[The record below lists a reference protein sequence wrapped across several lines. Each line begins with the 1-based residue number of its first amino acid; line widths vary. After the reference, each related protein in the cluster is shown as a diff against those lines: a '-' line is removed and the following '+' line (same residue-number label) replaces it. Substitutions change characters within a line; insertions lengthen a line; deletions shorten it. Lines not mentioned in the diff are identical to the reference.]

1 MRKKKHRSKSV
12 GVSRRVFLA
21 TAGTSAIAAMAGCSS
36 SDNNVGENTSSTD
49 EPRTTQSKTATETRS
64 TSTRTITQEQSIITT
79 KATTTATATTTQK
92 PTPESTPTEQRT
104 TIAPTP
110 ANTDTSTTETPTVTS
125 SPSSAVGKWDEKA
138 LLPVVQ
144 SDAGS
149 GVLDGKLY
157 VYGGIK
163 TDPGLDAVT
172 RAFSYDPT
180 DSPAGSWRRI
190 EDLPQPLWG
199 NCGVAT
205 DTALYSFGGAPQ
217 DGPYSGPPP
226 SDAIFKY
233 APDSGWENLTATQG
247 VRCPYRNW
255 VMKGLYNPADGLIYC
270 LGGGTA
276 VTDRESAT
284 DHGDDKEVPGSYDE
298 NRIWTYD
305 PETDQVSNPDLARMP
320 TAKRWI
326 TVALVEVDGQQYIH
340 AIGGLLGTTGPTDSN
355 FRYDIEAGLWERMEP
370 IPIQGIYAT
379 HSNPVI
385 SNQVYLTHGMVWESG
400 STIYRYKLTAHRYD
414 PVTDT
419 FDTELPRP
427 QYLRGGASCGVID
440 ETLYVVGGHLKR
452 FDQDGLHDAVAY
464 NEAFTPL
471 S

>member
-1 MRKKKHRSKSV
+1 MGKKKHRSKSV

-21 TAGTSAIAAMAGCSS
+21 IAGTSASAAMAGCSS
-36 SDNNVGENTSSTD
+36 SDNNAGENTSSTD
-49 EPRTTQSKTATETRS
+49 EPRTSQSKTATETRS
-64 TSTRTITQEQSIITT
+64 TSTRTTTQEQSIITT

-92 PTPESTPTEQRT
+92 PTSESTPTDRRT

-110 ANTDTSTTETPTVTS
+110 AKTDTSTTETPTVTP

-163 TDPGLDAVT
+163 TAPGLDAVA

-199 NCGVAT
+199 NCGIAT
-205 DTALYSFGGAPQ
+205 NTALYSFGGAPQ

-233 APDSGWENLTATQG
+233 APDSGWENLTATQD

-284 DHGDDKEVPGSYDE
+284 DHGDDEEVPGSYDE

-340 AIGGLLGTTGPTDSN
+340 AIGGLLGTTGPTNSN
-355 FRYDIEAGLWERMEP
+355 FRYDIEAGRWERMEP
-370 IPIQGIYAT
+370 IPRQGVYAT

-385 SNQVYLTHGMVWESG
+385 RNQVYLTHGMFWEG
-400 STIYRYKLTAHRYD
+400 RSTIDRYKLAAHRYD
-414 PVTDT
+414 PVADT
-419 FDTELPRP
+419 FDTELSRP
-427 QYLRGGASCGVID
+427 QHLRGGASCGVID

-452 FDQDGLHDAVAY
+452 FDEEGLHDAVAY
-464 NEAFTPL
+464 NEAFTP
-471 S
+471 SS

>member
-21 TAGTSAIAAMAGCSS
+21 IAGTSAIAAMAGCSS
-36 SDNNVGENTSSTD
+36 SDNNAGENTSSTD
-49 EPRTTQSKTATETRS
+49 EPRTSQSKTATETRS
-64 TSTRTITQEQSIITT
+64 TSTRTTTQEQSIITT

-92 PTPESTPTEQRT
+92 PTSESTPTDRRT

-110 ANTDTSTTETPTVTS
+110 ANTDTSTTESPTATP
-125 SPSSAVGKWDEKA
+125 SPTSAVGKWDEKA

-149 GVLDGKLY
+149 GVLDGTLY

-163 TDPGLDAVT
+163 TAPGLDAVA

-180 DSPAGSWRRI
+180 DGPAGSWRRI

-199 NCGVAT
+199 NCGIAT
-205 DTALYSFGGAPQ
+205 NTALYSFGGAPQ

-233 APDSGWENLTATQG
+233 APDSGWENLTATQD

-284 DHGDDKEVPGSYDE
+284 DHGDDEEVPGSYDE

-340 AIGGLLGTTGPTDSN
+340 AIGGLLGTTGPTNSN
-355 FRYDIEAGLWERMEP
+355 FRYDIEAGRWERMEP
-370 IPIQGIYAT
+370 IPRQGVYAT

-385 SNQVYLTHGMVWESG
+385 RNQVYLTHGMFWEG
-400 STIYRYKLTAHRYD
+400 RSTIDRYKLAAHRYD
-414 PVTDT
+414 PVADT
-419 FDTELPRP
+419 FDTELSRP
-427 QYLRGGASCGVID
+427 QHLRGGASCGVID

-452 FDQDGLHDAVAY
+452 FDEEGLHDAVAY
-464 NEAFTPL
+464 NEAFTP
-471 S
+471 SS